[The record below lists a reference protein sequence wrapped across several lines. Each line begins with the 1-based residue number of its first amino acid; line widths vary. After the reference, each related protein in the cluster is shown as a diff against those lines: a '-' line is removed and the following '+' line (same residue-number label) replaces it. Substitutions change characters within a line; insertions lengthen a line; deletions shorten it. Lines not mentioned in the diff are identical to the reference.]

1 MSTPVQGQSAVRA
14 QVRKMQKS
22 DVPIARSILRLAFG
36 TFLGLP
42 DPNSFAADKDYIGTR
57 WKANPDAALVA
68 EVDGAV
74 VGSNIVTNWGSFG
87 FFGPLTIQPEFW
99 NRGVA
104 QSLLAATVDL
114 FERWAVR
121 EAGLFTF
128 AQSSRHIHLYQK
140 FGFWPRFLTAI
151 MEKPVSRRR
160 EGGWLKYS
168 ALDESQRRDALEIG

>member
-114 FERWAVR
+114 FDSWKLR

-128 AQSSRHIHLYQK
+128 AQSPKHVHLYQK

-151 MEKPVSRRR
+151 MQKTVVPLKQAA
-160 EGGWLKYS
+160 WWKYS
-168 ALDESQRRDALEIG
+168 DLHE